1 MTDHKYS
8 LGIDIGGTN
17 TVFGLI
23 DSRGHIIKK
32 NSILTNSNKAPELL
46 FKNIFNKIKLWETE
60 LNLQNIIKDIG
71 VGVPN
76 GDYFTGMVVNPPN
89 LGKGWDDLNLVS
101 LIKSFKN
108 IPVTITNDANAAALG
123 EKSYG
128 IAKSM
133 NDVVVITLGTGLG
146 SGIIVNNNLVY
157 GYDGFA
163 GELGHLVIEPDGR
176 DCGCGR
182 KGCLEMYVSAKGLD
196 YTVQEY
202 RKEYQDNEFLQSI
215 KSQTIDG
222 KLLDIAFDNGEKIVK
237 DIYKFTG
244 DMLGLGLAQI
254 AKILSP
260 EAFVFYGGLSNAK
273 HRILDFA
280 KDSMNANRSKYQKNK
295 VKILLSELPDG
306 EAGILGASCLNS
318 FNEY

>member
-1 MTDHKYS
+1 MKDHKYS

-23 DSRGHIIKK
+23 DSSGHIIKK

-89 LGKGWDDLNLVS
+89 LGKGWYDLNLVS
-101 LIKSFKN
+101 LIKSFKS
-108 IPVTITNDANAAALG
+108 IPVIITNDANAAALG

-128 IAKSM
+128 VAKSM

-196 YTVQEY
+196 YTVKEY
-202 RKEYQDNEFLQSI
+202 RIEYQNNKFLQSI
-215 KSQTIDG
+215 KSQTIHG
-222 KLLDIAFDNGEKIVK
+222 KLLDIAFDNGEEIVK
-237 DIYKFTG
+237 DIYKYTG

-280 KDSMNANRSKYQKNK
+280 EDSMNANRSKYQKNK

-318 FNEY
+318 FDQ

>member
-1 MTDHKYS
+1 MADYKYS

-202 RKEYQDNEFLQSI
+202 RKEYQDNKFLQSI

-237 DIYKFTG
+237 DIYKYTG

>member
-1 MTDHKYS
+1 MADYKYS

-23 DSRGHIIKK
+23 DGSGHIIKK

-202 RKEYQDNEFLQSI
+202 RKEYQDNKFLQSI

-237 DIYKFTG
+237 DIYKYTG

>member
-1 MTDHKYS
+1 MTDYKYS

-23 DSRGHIIKK
+23 DGSGHIIKK

-71 VGVPN
+71 IGVPN
-76 GDYFTGMVVNPPN
+76 GDYFTGIVVNPPN
-89 LGKGWDDLNLVS
+89 LGKGWDELNLVS
-101 LIKSFKN
+101 LVKSFKN
-108 IPVTITNDANAAALG
+108 IPVSITNDANAAALG
-123 EKSYG
+123 EKFYG
-128 IAKSM
+128 VAKSM
-133 NDVVVITLGTGLG
+133 NDFVVITLGTGLG

-163 GELGHLVIEPDGR
+163 GELGHLVIEPGGR

-182 KGCLEMYVSAKGLD
+182 MGCLEMYVSAKGLN

-202 RKEYQDNEFLQSI
+202 RKEYQDNKFLQSI
-215 KSQTIDG
+215 KSQTVDG
-222 KLLDIAFDNGEKIVK
+222 KLLDIAFDNDEKIVK
-237 DIYKFTG
+237 DIYKYTG

-306 EAGILGASCLNS
+306 EAGILGASCLNR
-318 FNEY
+318 FNQ

>member
-1 MTDHKYS
+1 MTDHKYT

-23 DSRGHIIKK
+23 DSSGHIIKK

-89 LGKGWDDLNLVS
+89 LGKGWDGLNLVS

-123 EKSYG
+123 EKRYG
-128 IAKSM
+128 VAKEM
-133 NDVVVITLGTGLG
+133 NNAVLITLGTGLG
-146 SGIIVNNNLVY
+146 SGIIVNGNILY
-157 GYDGFA
+157 GHDGFA
-163 GELGHLVIEPDGR
+163 GELGHLIVEQDGR
-176 DCGCGR
+176 QCGCGR
-182 KGCLEMYVSAKGLD
+182 LGCLEMYVSAKGLD
-196 YTVQEY
+196 LTVSEY
-202 RKEYQDNEFLQSI
+202 KKKYPNNEFLDSLPD
-215 KSQTIDG
+215 KGIDG
-222 KLLDIAFDNGEKIVK
+222 KLLDQAFDNNEKIII
-237 DIYKFTG
+237 DIYKYTG
-244 DMLGLGLAQI
+244 NILGRGLAQV
-254 AKILSP
+254 ATILSP
-260 EAFVFYGGLSNAK
+260 EAFIFYGGLSNAK

-280 KDSMNANRSKYQKNK
+280 EKSMNENLLSFQKGK
-295 VKILLSELPDG
+295 IKILLSGLPDG
-306 EAGILGASCLNS
+306 EAGILGSSCLNL
-318 FNEY
+318 

>member
-1 MTDHKYS
+1 MTDRKYS

-23 DSRGHIIKK
+23 DSGGHIIKK
-32 NSILTNSNKAPELL
+32 NSILTNSNKAPGLL

-60 LNLQNIIKDIG
+60 LNLQNFIKDIG

-76 GDYFTGMVVNPPN
+76 GDYFTGMVINPPN

-128 IAKSM
+128 VAKSM

-202 RKEYQDNEFLQSI
+202 RKEYQDNKFLQSI

-237 DIYKFTG
+237 DIYKYTG
-244 DMLGLGLAQI
+244 NMLGLGLAQI

-318 FNEY
+318 FDQ